1 MRSIQD
7 KIYSKFL
14 SDCRIGVYDFEYIQS
29 RICGKGH
36 ACIDECENMF
46 DSVNICALHK
56 NRKDI
61 LQDTLNIY
69 FPNQPK
75 VEIKS
80 KDTYEDGTVV
90 TNNITNKIET
100 PKLNVSFQ

>member
-1 MRSIQD
+1 
-7 KIYSKFL
+7 
-14 SDCRIGVYDFEYIQS
+14 
-29 RICGKGH
+29 
-36 ACIDECENMF
+36 MF

-80 KDTYEDGTVV
+80 IDTSQAAKKNCLINV
-90 TNNITNKIET
+90 TLMLLHWII
-100 PKLNVSFQ
+100 